1 MAALSQIGD
10 LQAQIQEALRR
21 GDTAE
26 VLRLQAML
34 GKPEAIQAAVPPTVS
49 PGPAQ
54 PPPASASTQPAPNIT
69 QKDLD
74 AATDQDGKVNWWK
87 LMSKTLAVPVA
98 TTAIG
103 AIAGGEKGA
112 RIGLQAGASALKGY
126 QEGTEI
132 AEKAKERS
140 ATRKLSEMKLLKD
153 AGDDKAARRSRAI
166 TLYKETGAQGP
177 DLDPADKKAY
187 DDRKRTEAED
197 KLAEDATKVSRTTEG
212 GLDKEAR
219 SETSKIEAEKRAEQR
234 QIEREARAEE
244 RRAKQEAGKPLANTD
259 ITAAIKDL
267 EAEQKEIEARATGPL
282 DEKGRL
288 VYGAP
293 STYTYTPDDQAR
305 LDEINQERQ
314 ALRGQRRGILK
325 VLGGAGKGKAEP
337 EPTPAEID
345 TRAQKWVTEG
355 RINPETGAKFS
366 TAVEAKAY
374 ILAQIQK
381 QKGTNVVP

>member
-34 GKPEAIQAAVPPTVS
+34 GKPEAIQAAVPPMAS

-54 PPPASASTQPAPNIT
+54 PPTASAPTQPAPNIT

-74 AATDQDGKVNWWK
+74 AATDDDGKVNWWK
-87 LMSKTLAVPVA
+87 LLTKTLAVPVA

-103 AIAGGEKGA
+103 AMAGGEKGA
-112 RIGLQAGASALKGY
+112 RLGLQAGASALKGY

-132 AEKAKERS
+132 AEKSNERQ

-153 AGDDKAARRSRAI
+153 AGDDKATRRSRAI

-197 KLAEDATKVSRTTEG
+197 KLAEDATKAARTTEG

-234 QIEREARAEE
+234 QVEREARAEE
-244 RRAKQEAGKPLANTD
+244 RRAKQEAGKGLSNTD

-267 EAEQKEIEARATGPL
+267 EAEQTEIKDRGTYPL
-282 DEKGRL
+282 DAKGRQ
-288 VYGAP
+288 
-293 STYTYTPDDQAR
+293 TYEGTPTYTPDDQAR
-305 LDEINQERQ
+305 LYEIQQERQ
-314 ALRGQRRGILK
+314 VLRGQRKGILK
-325 VLGGAGKGKAEP
+325 VLGGAGKGQAEP

-345 TRAQKWVTEG
+345 TRAQKWVREG

-366 TAVEAKAY
+366 TAAEARTY